1 MEIETIFDSDREEY
15 EYMQEKREQLMKEQI
30 EEMAKVLCKHF
41 GTDKCQDC
49 WNYNMCPASRNAEKF
64 YNAGYRKQS
73 EGEWIVLA
81 EFSDRIICTKC
92 PICGE
97 EYTYKKGQNGEH
109 VKTFYAE
116 YNFCPNCGAKMKGG
130 E

>member
-1 MEIETIFDSDREEY
+1 
-15 EYMQEKREQLMKEQI
+15 MKKQI
-30 EEMAKVLCKHF
+30 EEMARLLESTCDETECNHPTNCDLCQA
-41 GTDKCQDC
+41 T
-49 WNYNMCPASRNAEKF
+49 RL

-81 EFSDRIICTKC
+81 EFYDGSICTEC

-97 EYTYKKGQNGEH
+97 EYTYKKGQIGEH

-116 YNFCPNCGAKMKGG
+116 YNFCPNCGAKMNGG
-130 E
+130 AE